1 MTASVEG
8 RAALLHGGNTGQ
20 DGALS
25 GYPAYGLPSP
35 LFGVNDSP
43 RSATGLNRAA
53 PPSFASCAAAFS
65 ADRCVRPVVNDIER
79 AAVAAEG

>member
-1 MTASVEG
+1 MAASVEG

-25 GYPAYGLPSP
+25 GYPPYGLPSP

-43 RSATGLNRAA
+43 RSATGLK
-53 PPSFASCAAAFS
+53 PSSPAQFRELRGGVLG
-65 ADRCVRPVVNDIER
+65 DRCVRPVVNDIER